1 MLETQTTQPTPAKFS
16 RNEERTQLMA
26 NTRNRN
32 RIIKKMDTAI
42 TERVEEALWKDE
54 VLRMDCKEINVVVED
69 QILYLRGYMVS
80 TMNQQRVEN
89 AIGNIPGILG
99 IKSSLFSDDNL
110 TRKVAGALGRI
121 EHAHKT
127 KFFTGVRHGVV
138 VLNGEVSD
146 INVRFLAEKCAAGIP
161 GVRGVINHIRTPGLD
176 INTEDLRFLQP
187 TIGAIIYFRDGPS
200 GIVHQVIIHPNN
212 RLVVA
217 MVIQGPFSK
226 SKKTFRSMIDT
237 EVSSSKKAVIPMRE
251 IRYLTKRS
259 GFLNIKSV
267 ETTRYGDFDPRG
279 FIPPKKGWEPPFP
292 YYLEDVLFPA
302 EYGEAMHPMEND
314 ADGLP
319 EPLDVPMEDSLP
331 GAQTIPGAVK
341 TIREYKN

>member
-1 MLETQTTQPTPAKFS
+1 MLTTQTTQRTPVKFS

-54 VLRMDCKEINVVVED
+54 VLRMDCKEMNIYVED
-69 QILYLRGYMVS
+69 QILYLSGYMVS
-80 TMNQQRVEN
+80 TRNQQRVEN

-110 TRKVAGALGRI
+110 TREVAGALGRI
-121 EHAHKT
+121 EHVYKF

-138 VLNGEVSD
+138 ALIGEVSD
-146 INVRFLAEKCAAGIP
+146 INVRSLAEKCAASIP

-176 INTEDLRFLQP
+176 TNTEDLRFLQP
-187 TIGAIIYFRDGPS
+187 TIGEQIYFRNGPS
-200 GIVHQVIIHPNN
+200 GIVTQVIINPNN
-212 RLVVA
+212 RRVVA
-217 MVIQGPFSK
+217 MIVQGRFSK
-226 SKKTFRSMIDT
+226 SRPSFRSRMDG
-237 EVSSSKKAVIPMRE
+237 EASSSKKVVIPVRE

-259 GFLNIKSV
+259 GFLNIRSI
-267 ETTRYGDFDPRG
+267 ETARYGGFDPRG
-279 FIPPKKGWEPPFP
+279 FISPKKDWDPPFP

-302 EYGEAMHPMEND
+302 KYGETMHTMEEG
-314 ADGLP
+314 AFP
-319 EPLDVPMEDSLP
+319 EPLDVPIGDSLP
-331 GAQTIPGAVK
+331 
-341 TIREYKN
+341 RE